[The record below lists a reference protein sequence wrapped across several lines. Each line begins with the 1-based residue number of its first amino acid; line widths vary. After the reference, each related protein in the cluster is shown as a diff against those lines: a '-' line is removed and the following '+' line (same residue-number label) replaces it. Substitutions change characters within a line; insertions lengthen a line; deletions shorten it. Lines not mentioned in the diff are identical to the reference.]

1 MVGDE
6 VQDKSGRACKPQS
19 EAWVLADGPWKPTM
33 VQFRTGAGQSVKL
46 LSGGQVWKQETSQEV
61 VEEQATL

>member
-6 VQDKSGRACKPQS
+6 VQHKSRRACKPQS

-33 VQFRTGAGQSVKL
+33 VQFRTGAGHNL
-46 LSGGQVWKQETSQEV
+46 
-61 VEEQATL
+61 